1 MVEFRTSV
9 QATYNRRV
17 TPAATTPSSAAP
29 QNRPRP
35 RLPPRRPPRARGRLC
50 SPRGR
55 GCRPLPPT
63 ACPCARRS
71 RRAAPWTR
79 SWRRG
84 GGEEVGKVAV
94 AVLAAGR
101 GAWWSRGHSHSPE
114 ALHACGRDSCP
125 ESKWSLKRQCLRRCL
140 GSVSEVS
147 GTCHLSG
154 EASDASDWT
163 LARSPSGAAGLSGG
177 GSSSGESSIAS
188 ASSDGGHQSS
198 ATAGMPAPWTRTS
211 QRGEDGICK
220 GYAQAS
226 TAEYSRTPLQPCP
239 LER

>member
-1 MVEFRTSV
+1 MVVEFRTSV
-9 QATYNRRV
+9 QRRTSGGSHPLRRLLRRQLPKIDLGLASRLAV
-17 TPAATTPSSAAP
+17 LLERAEGSA
-29 QNRPRP
+29 
-35 RLPPRRPPRARGRLC
+35 PRAGEAAAL
-50 SPRGR
+50 S
-55 GCRPLPPT
+55 
-63 ACPCARRS
+63 ARRL
-71 RRAAPWTR
+71 ALA
-79 SWRRG
+79 RG
-84 GGEEVGKVAV
+84 GREEQRLGLGPGEGEEVWKVAV

-101 GAWWSRGHSHSPE
+101 GAWWSRGLSHSPE

-163 LARSPSGAAGLSGG
+163 LARSPSGAAGSSGG